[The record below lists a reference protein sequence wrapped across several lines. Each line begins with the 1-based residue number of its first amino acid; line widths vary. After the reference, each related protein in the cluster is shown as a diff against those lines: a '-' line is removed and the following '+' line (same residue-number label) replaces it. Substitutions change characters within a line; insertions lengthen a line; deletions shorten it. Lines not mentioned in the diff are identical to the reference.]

1 MSRRRFAPWRRDAR
15 IAAMCAVAAAVAGGT
30 STFRGVASAG
40 LAVSAAFLTVSLWFA
55 VRARNRWYGQAVERR
70 ALRSLERES
79 LDVATNVMTQ
89 HGDIDAI
96 VRSRRGHT
104 RFAVEIKAWHA
115 PQRISHA
122 ALAQANENAQAKHC
136 VAVLW
141 LPNARAATR
150 RRGNVWVVCGSARV
164 LARWVDQYGH

>member
-1 MSRRRFAPWRRDAR
+1 
-15 IAAMCAVAAAVAGGT
+15 MCAVVAAGAGAA
-30 STFRGVASAG
+30 STFRTVAPAG
-40 LAVSAAFLTVSLWFA
+40 AALCVALVTVSLWFA

-96 VRSRRGHT
+96 VRPRRGQA

-115 PQRISHA
+115 PRRISSA
-122 ALAQANENAQAKHC
+122 ALAQASENAQAKYC
-136 VAVLW
+136 IAVLW
-141 LPNARAATR
+141 LPNARAAIF
-150 RRGNVWVVCGSARV
+150 RRGNVWVVCGPARV
-164 LARWVDQYGH
+164 LARWVDQNGR